1 MACKPPSPRIYE
13 SVSVCFSGGKD
24 GARGADESVGVVVEE
39 GYCVPED
46 IAQVRLDQ
54 ETSLARCELC
64 HSSDQLPV
72 QIISDA
78 TWPTL
83 GCVQMDKR
91 FGLTGSR
98 KHTFWWVAEIWARVV
113 QDCPDGGTY
122 RRTSCSRVVQ
132 CPRKY

>member
-78 TWPTL
+78 T
-83 GCVQMDKR
+83 
-91 FGLTGSR
+91 
-98 KHTFWWVAEIWARVV
+98 
-113 QDCPDGGTY
+113 
-122 RRTSCSRVVQ
+122 
-132 CPRKY
+132 